1 VLEKPKTQ
9 IQNFRTLSIF
19 KERDGSPASNLMC
32 FLASKKPPHN
42 SLAASPSANPRD
54 VSVAEHI

>member
-19 KERDGSPASNLMC
+19 KERKWLSGLKPDVFFGVKKTAS
-32 FLASKKPPHN
+32 F
-42 SLAASPSANPRD
+42 SLAASSFCQPRD
-54 VSVAEHI
+54 VSVAKHI